1 MKPSAERSEA
11 MVGGR
16 NEEIG
21 NGKHEKRGGHR
32 WSRRGRR
39 RQSRKWHIEAGING
53 ITLPT
58 TMHPEMMCVLLSGAS
73 LTPSFPLTA
82 SCLWEFILSA
92 RPTTLDRF
100 IMLCLSP
107 TIK

>member
-1 MKPSAERSEA
+1 
-11 MVGGR
+11 MVGGK

-21 NGKHEKRGGHR
+21 NGKHEKRGGHG

-73 LTPSFPLTA
+73 LTPLFPLN
-82 SCLWEFILSA
+82 SIL
-92 RPTTLDRF
+92 PLGVHP
-100 IMLCLSP
+100 LCQTHDTGQVYYALPVSYN
-107 TIK
+107 

>member
-1 MKPSAERSEA
+1 MTDRVSKSSINDLISIVIGSLPFRLQEIYEA
-11 MVGGR
+11 ISRKESGNGGGR

-32 WSRRGRR
+32 WSRMGRR
-39 RQSRKWHIEAGING
+39 RQSRKWHIAAGING

-73 LTPSFPLTA
+73 LTP
-82 SCLWEFILSA
+82 
-92 RPTTLDRF
+92 
-100 IMLCLSP
+100 LSP
-107 TIK
+107 

>member
-39 RQSRKWHIEAGING
+39 RQSRKWHTEAGING
-53 ITLPT
+53 ITP
-58 TMHPEMMCVLLSGAS
+58 SYNNAS
-73 LTPSFPLTA
+73 RNDVCFAFRSKFDPLFPLN
-82 SCLWEFILSA
+82 SIL
-92 RPTTLDRF
+92 PLGVHP
-100 IMLCLSP
+100 LCQTHDTGQVYYALPVSYN
-107 TIK
+107 